1 MKKKNLLEDCVRT
14 SLEQY
19 LKDLGDADPSGMY
32 EMVISC
38 VERPLLE
45 FALEHADNNQSRAAE
60 FLGITRNTLRK
71 KLLAHKLLAAAS

>member
-1 MKKKNLLEDCVRT
+1 MKKKNLLEDSVRT

-19 LKDLGDADPSGMY
+19 LQDLGDANPSGMY
-32 EMVISC
+32 DMVITC

-45 FALEHADNNQSRAAE
+45 FALEHADQNQSRAAE

-71 KLLAHKLLAAAS
+71 KLLAYKLLTATS

>member
-19 LKDLGDADPSGMY
+19 LKDLGGADPSGIY
-32 EMVISC
+32 EMVITC

>member
-1 MKKKNLLEDCVRT
+1 MKKKNLLEDSVRT

-19 LKDLGDADPSGMY
+19 LQDLGDASPSGMY
-32 EMVISC
+32 DMVITC

-45 FALEHADNNQSRAAE
+45 FALEHADQNQSRAAE

-71 KLLAHKLLAAAS
+71 KLLAYKLLTATS

>member
-19 LKDLGDADPSGMY
+19 LKDLGGADPSGIY
-32 EMVISC
+32 EMVITC

-71 KLLAHKLLAAAS
+71 KLLAHKLLTAAS